1 MSPNVYYHEAD
12 ARIKSRLFFAPEKK
26 GRRYFAT
33 TRTQK
38 SQLRKN
44 NFLHDACVQLFK
56 DEKNYKI
63 ERMQIYNASYG
74 ERERLKTTNQETLK
88 GRPFGKARQVHK

>member
-1 MSPNVYYHEAD
+1 M
-12 ARIKSRLFFAPEKK
+12 KSRGEDI
-26 GRRYFAT
+26 FAT

-44 NFLHDACVQLFK
+44 NFFHDACEQLFR
-56 DEKNYKI
+56 DEKNYII

-74 ERERLKTTNQETLK
+74 ERESLITTNQETLK
-88 GRPFGKARQVHK
+88 GRPYSKARQVHK